1 MRKFHSYGT
10 AEYGTKY
17 PRNKLCYSSRCYNK
31 WRTQLRTAKMDV
43 CVRSH
48 QNRGD
53 SDHQKRGDSD
63 HQVSAGVSWKQLLV
77 RVAAVTVE
85 VTKTVRATTS
95 KNCFNAK
102 RKTPS
107 QTRPKISFMWV
118 LFMVLNMFTVLHLIC
133 TKVCRLLVQT
143 KGCNRRGLN
152 DHQLF
157 T

>member
-10 AEYGTKY
+10 AEYGTKH

-53 SDHQKRGDSD
+53 SDHQNRHDSDHQNRGDSDHQNRGDSD

-107 QTRPKISFMWV
+107 QTRPKISFM
-118 LFMVLNMFTVLHLIC
+118 
-133 TKVCRLLVQT
+133 
-143 KGCNRRGLN
+143 
-152 DHQLF
+152 
-157 T
+157 